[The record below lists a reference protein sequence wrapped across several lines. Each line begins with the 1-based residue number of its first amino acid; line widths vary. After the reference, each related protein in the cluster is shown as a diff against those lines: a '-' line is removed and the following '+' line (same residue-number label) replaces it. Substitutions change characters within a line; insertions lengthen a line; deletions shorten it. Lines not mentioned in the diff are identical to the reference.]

1 MTTDLTF
8 IKPLVRKILADAD
21 NGWTVQGFGF
31 LRTYFGPP
39 AAPKMFRLNLWD
51 SRFTVKGVSTIHDH
65 PWDLSSLIVAGDF
78 TNQRYGVTDV
88 RDAIDSPEYM
98 IPPKHAF
105 MTIKTGV
112 GGGGIEHDA
121 VKYCTLYRREPEHYL
136 PGDTYHQDAEEVH
149 ETLFKDGSVTLN
161 KRVGDTE
168 HARVF
173 WPVGTEW
180 VDAKPRTAHHAEIEA
195 ATAYS
200 LREWF

>member
-1 MTTDLTF
+1 MNHDLTYVR
-8 IKPLVRKILADAD
+8 PLVRKILADAN

-39 AAPKMFRLNLWD
+39 DAPKMFRLNLWD
-51 SRFTVKGVSTIHDH
+51 SRFTVPGVSTIHDH

-78 TNQRYGVTDV
+78 TNQRYRVNDRLGSRPTH
-88 RDAIDSPEYM
+88 E
-98 IPPKHAF
+98 F
-105 MTIKTGV
+105 TTIKTGE
-112 GGGGIEHDA
+112 GGGIERASTSACVLTPHA
-121 VKYCTLYRREPEHYL
+121 PEHYL
-136 PGDTYHQDAEEVH
+136 PGDTYHQNAEEVH

-173 WPVGTEW
+173 WPFGTNW
-180 VDAKPRTAHHAEIEA
+180 VDAKPRTALHSEIEA
-195 ATAYS
+195 ATCAS